1 MNNSAIALQQY
12 LFVSLGFFIP
22 ISISISNIIIGFLV
36 FCWILEGDFKK
47 KFHKIKSFKWLLAL
61 FGLIS
66 LYIIGL
72 FWGESHVDAAWQFQ
86 RLALLLMFPILATIR
101 IHQNTIENG
110 AIAFLSA
117 TLCSAI
123 FAILINNNLISPL
136 SEYISII
143 QSGEQISAFIK
154 YNYHN
159 VLLAIASTLCMYLLF
174 EKKTKNS
181 KILIIC
187 IVIYATSIF
196 TESGRAGQVVFN
208 LSSLFYIIYHS
219 RKYILRGV
227 SLFVLLFFFQGLI
240 YNTTSVYKNRLD
252 ATASIIKNNGDVI
265 KGTGKNIRYVF
276 LSESLKRIFANPILG
291 YGTGSFAS
299 IFNNEVTSSEHNFSL
314 HKTPHNQYIYV
325 WFEIGILGLFLLVF
339 IFYYQIMDL
348 LQKHDGIHRSL
359 LPLTFVFLMLV
370 DSYFFI
376 FILTSA
382 YIYLYTI
389 YSRYESE

>member
-174 EKKTKNS
+174 EKKTKN
-181 KILIIC
+181 
-187 IVIYATSIF
+187 
-196 TESGRAGQVVFN
+196 
-208 LSSLFYIIYHS
+208 
-219 RKYILRGV
+219 
-227 SLFVLLFFFQGLI
+227 
-240 YNTTSVYKNRLD
+240 
-252 ATASIIKNNGDVI
+252 
-265 KGTGKNIRYVF
+265 
-276 LSESLKRIFANPILG
+276 
-291 YGTGSFAS
+291 
-299 IFNNEVTSSEHNFSL
+299 
-314 HKTPHNQYIYV
+314 
-325 WFEIGILGLFLLVF
+325 
-339 IFYYQIMDL
+339 
-348 LQKHDGIHRSL
+348 
-359 LPLTFVFLMLV
+359 MLN
-370 DSYFFI
+370 
-376 FILTSA
+376 
-382 YIYLYTI
+382 
-389 YSRYESE
+389 

>member
-1 MNNSAIALQQY
+1 MNNSAVGLQQY
-12 LFVSLGFFIP
+12 LFISLGFFIP
-22 ISISISNIIIGFLV
+22 ISIAISNIIIGLLV
-36 FCWILEGDFKK
+36 FCWILEGGFKI
-47 KFHKIKSFKWLLAL
+47 KFHTIKSLKWLLAL
-61 FGLIS
+61 FALIGLY
-66 LYIIGL
+66 LIGL
-72 FWGESHVDAAWQFQ
+72 FWGENHVDAAWQFQ
-86 RLALLLMFPILATIR
+86 RLALLLLFPILATIR
-101 IHQNTIENG
+101 IHQNTIKNG

-143 QSGEQISAFIK
+143 HSGSQTSAFIK

-159 VLLAIASTLCMYLLF
+159 VLLAIASTLCMYLLI
-174 EKKTKNS
+174 EKKTKNR
-181 KILIIC
+181 KTLIIC

-196 TESGRAGQVVFN
+196 TESGRAGQILFN
-208 LSSLFYIIYHS
+208 LASLFYIIYYS

-227 SLFVLLFFFQGLI
+227 SLLLLLFFFQALI

-252 ATASIIKNNGDVI
+252 ATSSIIKNNGDVI
-265 KGTGKNIRYVF
+265 KGTGKNIRYIF
-276 LSESLKRIFANPILG
+276 LSESLKRIFAKPILG

-299 IFNNEVTSSEHNFSL
+299 IFNNEVTSGHDFSL

-325 WFEIGILGLFLLVF
+325 WFEIGIAGLCFLIF